1 MTFGAPSEQQPTT
14 PAPAAAPDAGA
25 GAGTPPAPAPNE
37 PPAVHPA
44 WDKALEGIPDLWQK
58 PVREQI
64 RTTEAE
70 YQRALEAARQGG
82 VPDDWRGL
90 YQQAQEAG
98 LSPEDLVNGYISQQ
112 NLLQAMV
119 EDPDQFVADIS
130 AQIDAAVA
138 AGQLTRREGA
148 ALKRDAAGAAA
159 DAGADDLLTPE
170 QKELQELRQR
180 IDQREQAEYQA
191 QQQWQ
196 TQQAQQEME
205 QIAEGEAQDFIGAV
219 HDAFDSDPQLAGA
232 SAATRQIAARVAD
245 GLLNSDTTGT
255 LTNEAAVAQSIA
267 LLREQLGWSG
277 APAPAGGAQPNIAA
291 AIGGGSGAPLGQQPP
306 KFNTATPEGREERDA
321 ALVEFLKAQNA
332 ANAASN

>member
-1 MTFGAPSEQQPTT
+1 MTFGAPSEQQPIT

-82 VPDDWRGL
+82 VPDDWRSL
-90 YQQAQEAG
+90 YAQAQEAG
-98 LSPEDLVNGYISQQ
+98 LSPDDLVNGYISQQ

-159 DAGADDLLTPE
+159 DAADDDLLTPE
-170 QKELQELRQR
+170 QKRINELQQR
-180 IDQREQAEYQA
+180 LDARDQAELQA

-196 TQQAQQEME
+196 TQQQQEEME
-205 QIAEGEAQDFIGAV
+205 QVAFEEAQTFIGAIN
-219 HDAFDSDPQLAGA
+219 DAFDTDPQLAGA
-232 SAATRQIAARVAD
+232 SPATRQIAARVAD
-245 GLLNSDTTGT
+245 GLLNSDPTGT
-255 LTNEAAVAQSIA
+255 LSYDAAAAQSIA
-267 LLREQLGWSG
+267 LLREQLGWTG
-277 APAPAGGAQPNIAA
+277 TPAPAGGAQPNIAA
-291 AIGGGSGAPLGQQPP
+291 AIGGGNGAPVGQQPP
-306 KFNTATPEGREERDA
+306 KFDTSTPEGRDARDA

-332 ANAASN
+332 ANAASS